1 VNKFATIFKYIKHKK
16 ADFFLYLFFN
26 ILSVLFSVLSLGAI
40 GPFMKLLFKKEGLA
54 LQKPQVEF
62 SSKWVYNEVN
72 YWLSQ
77 VIAEPGGRGPMK
89 ALLYLCLIVLV
100 SVFFKNLFLYLG
112 SRVLVPI
119 RNYVMNRLRND
130 LYRKIITMPVGYF
143 TEKRKGDLMARM
155 SNDIYEVE
163 ASVLST
169 MDGLIKD
176 PLNIIGYL
184 LVLFFLSYQLTLF
197 IFVLFPL
204 IGLLIGRLSR
214 SLRKDSGT
222 LQKKYGYIMN
232 VMDETLG
239 NMRIIKAFT
248 AENFMTG
255 KFVRLNQ
262 QVDKVKTT
270 LTNRKELASPL
281 SEFLG
286 VLVLCMVFWY
296 GGRIILDKSGS
307 AMDADQFI
315 SYIAIF
321 GLMINPAKSLS
332 TSFYNLQKGS
342 AAAERIE
349 QILLTPDVIVEK
361 ENPVIAS
368 GFRQSIEFK
377 NVSFKY
383 DDTTILNNI
392 SFVLPK
398 GTTIALVGS
407 SGAGKSTLADLL
419 PRFHDV
425 SEGEI
430 LLDGVNI
437 KNYSINSL
445 RSMMGIVTQ
454 EPLLFNDS
462 VRSNIALGVDNP
474 QQKEIEHAASIANAH
489 NFIIQKEEGYNSN
502 IGERGNKLSGGEKQ
516 RLTIARAV
524 FKNPP
529 ILILDEATS
538 SLDTESERLV
548 QDAIDNLMQER
559 TSLVIAHR
567 LSTVRHANLI
577 LVLQKGNVVE
587 RGTHDEL
594 LAAGGFYKR
603 LVEMQ
608 EVK

>member
-16 ADFFLYLFFN
+16 VDFVLYLFFN

-54 LQKPQVEF
+54 LTKPTFEF
-62 SSKWVYNEVN
+62 SSKAIYNEVN
-72 YWLSQ
+72 YWLSTVMQ
-77 VIAEPGGRGPMK
+77 GPGGATR
-89 ALLYLCLIVLV
+89 ALLYLCLIVLI
-100 SVFFKNLFLYLG
+100 SVFLKNLFLYLG

-130 LYRKIITMPVGYF
+130 LYKKIIAMPVGYF

-169 MDGLIKD
+169 MDGLVKD

-214 SLRKDSGT
+214 SLKKDSGI
-222 LQKKYGYIMN
+222 LQKKYGHIMN

-248 AENFMTG
+248 AESFMTG
-255 KFVRLNQ
+255 KFLRLNTE
-262 QVDKVKTT
+262 VDKVKTT
-270 LTNRKELASPL
+270 LTNRRELASPL

-286 VLVLCMVFWY
+286 VLVLCLVFWY
-296 GGRIILDKSGS
+296 GGQIILDKSAN

-332 TSFYNLQKGS
+332 TSYYNLQKGS

-349 QILLTPDVIVEK
+349 QILVTPDVIVEK
-361 ENPVIAS
+361 ENPVIAT
-368 GFRQSIEFK
+368 GFNNAIEFR

-383 DDTTILNNI
+383 DDTTILSNI
-392 SFVLPK
+392 NFVLPK

-430 LLDGVNI
+430 LIDGINI
-437 KNYSINSL
+437 KDYSISSL

-462 VRSNIALGVDNP
+462 IKANIALGVDQPP
-474 QQKEIEHAASIANAH
+474 QQEIEHAATIANAH
-489 NFIIQKEEGYNSN
+489 TFIANKEGGYNSN

-577 LVLQKGNVVE
+577 LVLQKGVVVE
-587 RGTHDEL
+587 RGNHDQL
-594 LAAGGFYKR
+594 IAAGGFYKR
-603 LVEMQ
+603 LVDMQ

>member
-1 VNKFATIFKYIKHKK
+1 
-16 ADFFLYLFFN
+16 
-26 ILSVLFSVLSLGAI
+26 
-40 GPFMKLLFKKEGLA
+40 
-54 LQKPQVEF
+54 
-62 SSKWVYNEVN
+62 
-72 YWLSQ
+72 
-77 VIAEPGGRGPMK
+77 
-89 ALLYLCLIVLV
+89 
-100 SVFFKNLFLYLG
+100 
-112 SRVLVPI
+112 
-119 RNYVMNRLRND
+119 
-130 LYRKIITMPVGYF
+130 
-143 TEKRKGDLMARM
+143 M

-184 LVLFFLSYQLTLF
+184 IVLFFLSYQLTLF

-214 SLRKDSGT
+214 SLKKDSGT
-222 LQKKYGYIMN
+222 LQKKYGHIMN

-255 KFVRLNQ
+255 KFVRLNK
-262 QVDKVKTT
+262 QVDKIKTS

-286 VLVLCMVFWY
+286 VVVLCTVFWY

-332 TSFYNLQKGS
+332 TSYYNLQKGG

-349 QILLTPDVIVEK
+349 QILFTPDLIIEK
-361 ENPVIAS
+361 ANPVSATA
-368 GFRQSIEFK
+368 FNNAIEFK

-383 DDTTILNNI
+383 DDTTILSNVNF
-392 SFVLPK
+392 SLPK
-398 GTTIALVGS
+398 GTTVALVGS

-419 PRFHDV
+419 PRFHEV

-430 LLDGVNI
+430 LIDGINI
-437 KNYSINSL
+437 KDYSISSL
-445 RSMMGIVTQ
+445 RGLMGIVTQ

-462 VRSNIALGVDNP
+462 IKSNIALGVENPP
-474 QQKEIEHAASIANAH
+474 QQEIEHAAAIANAH
-489 NFIIQKEEGYNSN
+489 AFITQKEEGYNSN
-502 IGERGNKLSGGEKQ
+502 IGERGNKLSGGERQ

-577 LVLQKGNVVE
+577 LVLQKGVIVE

-594 LAAGGFYKR
+594 IASNGFYKK
-603 LVEMQ
+603 LVDMQ

>member
-1 VNKFATIFKYIKHKK
+1 MKKFATIFKYINHKK

-26 ILSVLFSVLSLGAI
+26 ILSVLFSVISLGAI

-54 LQKPQVEF
+54 LEKPQFEF

-77 VIAEPGGRGPMK
+77 VIAEPGNGPMK

-130 LYRKIITMPVGYF
+130 LYKKIMAMPVGYF

-155 SNDIYEVE
+155 STDIYEVE

-197 IFVLFPL
+197 IFILFPL

-214 SLRKDSGT
+214 SLKKDSGI
-222 LQKKYGYIMN
+222 LQKKYGHIMN

-255 KFVRLNQ
+255 KFVKLNR

-296 GGRIILDKSGS
+296 GGRIILDKSG
-307 AMDADQFI
+307 ATMDADQFI

-349 QILLTPDVIVEK
+349 QILITPDIIVEK
-361 ENPVIAS
+361 ENPVIATV
-368 GFRQSIEFK
+368 FNHSIEFK

-383 DDTTILNNI
+383 DDTPILNNI

-425 SEGEI
+425 SDGEI
-430 LLDGVNI
+430 LLDGINI
-437 KNYSINSL
+437 KDYSISSL

-462 VRSNIALGVDNP
+462 IKANIALGVDNAP
-474 QQKEIEHAASIANAH
+474 LAEIEHAASIANAH
-489 NFIIQKEEGYNSN
+489 NFIIQKEEGYSSN

-548 QDAIDNLMQER
+548 QDAIDHLMQER

-608 EVK
+608 EVR

>member
-1 VNKFATIFKYIKHKK
+1 MKKFATIFKYIKHKK
-16 ADFFLYLFFN
+16 TDFILYLFFN
-26 ILSVLFSVLSLGAI
+26 VLSVLFSVVSLGAI

-54 LQKPQVEF
+54 LQKPKVEF
-62 SSKWVYNEVN
+62 SSRWVYDEVN

-77 VIAEPGGRGPMK
+77 VIAEPGGHGPMK

-130 LYRKIITMPVGYF
+130 LYRKIIAMPIGYF

-155 SNDIYEVE
+155 STDIYEVE

-169 MDGLIKD
+169 MDGLVKD

-197 IFVLFPL
+197 IFILFPL

-255 KFVRLNQ
+255 KFVKLNQ
-262 QVDKVKTT
+262 EVDKVKTT

-281 SEFLG
+281 SEFMG

-296 GGRIILDKSGS
+296 GGRIILDKTGS

-349 QILLTPDVIVEK
+349 QILQTPDVIVEK
-361 ENPVIAS
+361 ENPVVAT
-368 GFRQSIEFK
+368 GFKSAIEFK

-407 SGAGKSTLADLL
+407 SGAGKSTLADLV

-430 LLDGVNI
+430 LLDGINI
-437 KNYSINSL
+437 KNYSISSL
-445 RSMMGIVTQ
+445 RNIMGIVTQ

-462 VRSNIALGVDNP
+462 IGSNIALGVDNP
-474 QQKEIEHAASIANAH
+474 PQKDVEHAAAIANAH
-489 NFIIQKEEGYNSN
+489 NFIMHKDEGYNSN

-577 LVLQKGNVVE
+577 LVLQKGNIVE

>member
-1 VNKFATIFKYIKHKK
+1 MNKFASIFKYIKHKK
-16 ADFFLYLFFN
+16 TDFILYLFFN
-26 ILSVLFSVLSLGAI
+26 VLSVIFSVLSLGAI

-54 LQKPQVEF
+54 IKKPVFQF
-62 SSKWVYNEVN
+62 SSKGIYNEVN

-77 VIAEPGGRGPMK
+77 VMEKPGGGQK
-89 ALLYLCLIVLV
+89 ALIYLCLVVLV

-112 SRVLVPI
+112 ARVLVPI

-130 LYRKIITMPVGYF
+130 LYQKIINMPVGYF

-155 SNDIYEVE
+155 SADIYEVE

-184 LVLFFLSYQLTLF
+184 FVLFFLSYQLTLF

-214 SLRKDSGT
+214 SLKKDSGL
-222 LQKKYGYIMN
+222 LQKKYGQIMN

-239 NMRIIKAFT
+239 NMRIVKAFT
-248 AENFMTG
+248 AEIFMIN
-255 KFVRLNQ
+255 KFIRLNK

-286 VLVLCMVFWY
+286 VLVLCAVFWY

-332 TSFYNLQKGS
+332 TSYYNLQKGS
-342 AAAERIE
+342 AAAARIE

-361 ENPVIAS
+361 ENAVTATDFS
-368 GFRQSIEFK
+368 NEIEFK

-383 DDTTILNNI
+383 DDTSILNNI
-392 SFVLPK
+392 SFILAK
-398 GTTIALVGS
+398 GKTVALVGS

-425 SEGEI
+425 SEGAI
-430 LLDGVNI
+430 LIDGINI
-437 KNYSINSL
+437 KDYSINSL
-445 RSMMGIVTQ
+445 RSLMGIVTQ

-462 VRSNIALGVDNP
+462 IKSNIALGVENP
-474 QQKEIEHAASIANAH
+474 PEKEIEHAASIANAH
-489 NFIIQKEEGYNSN
+489 SFITQKENGYDSN
-502 IGERGNKLSGGEKQ
+502 IGERGNKLSGGERQ

-577 LVLQKGNVVE
+577 LVLQKGNIVE
-587 RGTHDEL
+587 RGSHDEL
-594 LAAGGFYKR
+594 MAAGGFYKR
-603 LVEMQ
+603 LVDMQ